1 VSTETRRVMI
11 CNLRGLH
18 ARAAAKFVE
27 TARDYDSVIHVTREG
42 ETVNAD
48 SIMELLMLA
57 AGKGAQIDISSSGT
71 DAEQAANALVKLV
84 ESGFYE
90 DD

>member
-1 VSTETRRVMI
+1 VSAETRRVTI

-27 TARDYDSVIHVTREG
+27 TARDFESSIHVTRDG

-57 AGKGAQIDISSSGT
+57 AGKGAQIDISTSGT
-71 DAEQAANALVKLV
+71 DAVLAANALVKLV

-90 DD
+90 DE

>member
-1 VSTETRRVMI
+1 VSAETRSVTI

-27 TARDYDSVIHVTREG
+27 TARDFESSIHVSREG

-57 AGKGAQIDISSSGT
+57 ASKGSQIEILTSGV
-71 DAEQAANALVKLV
+71 DAELAADALVKLV